1 MKQDVIEYMVDSF
14 FDYKGEEHKLVA
26 CALSESPHDGYD
38 YLQIAWVDID
48 GYADAEA
55 RPYEEV
61 KRMVTIGI
69 AVCNPEDTFDEEKGR
84 SVALNKARHCP
95 NLPKLYSPSNGAINT
110 DLVKAFMKQ
119 ELEFAKKCP
128 GRWIKG
134 YDEAEARFKAKEAL
148 KEEVKNLSDMEKI
161 VLNAASNGVD
171 VIKCAKLAQK
181 LRDKNLNE
189 SVD

>member
-14 FDYKGEEHKLVA
+14 VDYKGEEHKLVA
-26 CALSESPHDGYD
+26 CALSESPYNEYD
-38 YLQIAWVDID
+38 TLRIAWVDAD
-48 GYADAEA
+48 SYADEDA
-55 RPYEEV
+55 RPHEAV

-69 AVCNPEDTFDEEKGR
+69 AVCNPADRFDEEKGKGI
-84 SVALNKARHCP
+84 ALNKARHRP
-95 NLPKLYSPSNGAINT
+95 NLPRLYTPSNGVINSG
-110 DLVKAFMKQ
+110 LIQAFMKQ

-161 VLNAASNGVD
+161 VLNAARNGVD
-171 VIKCAKLAQK
+171 VTKCAKLAQK

-189 SVD
+189 SGN